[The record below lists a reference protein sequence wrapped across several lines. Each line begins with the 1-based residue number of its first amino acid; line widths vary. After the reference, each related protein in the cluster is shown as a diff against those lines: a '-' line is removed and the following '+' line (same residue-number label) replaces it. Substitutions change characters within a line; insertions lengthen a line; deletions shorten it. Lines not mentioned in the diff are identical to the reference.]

1 MRRSQNGIKGI
12 AQGRIPKRE
21 PEVTPREIELPLHPF
36 GQLKKTERQP
46 YKNITKLR
54 KKDKNCDRALTN
66 IRRKKKKCLQIM
78 KHKKK
83 KKKMSTNNERN
94 ERSE

>member
-36 GQLKKTERQP
+36 GQLKKNRETTVQ
-46 YKNITKLR
+46 KHHKV
-54 KKDKNCDRALTN
+54 
-66 IRRKKKKCLQIM
+66 KKKG
-78 KHKKK
+78 
-83 KKKMSTNNERN
+83 
-94 ERSE
+94 